1 MALSLGVGGVSLLT
15 MAAAVSLPVFA
26 ADNATDNAKTS
37 PAAKV
42 DKLLSAGQYEAAAE
56 AARSALSSQEDPRMR
71 ALLVQALRS
80 VGERTKAA
88 AEAGVLIDRNP
99 NVLSALWVGYEA
111 FLAAGDEGRATTIL
125 QHMRK
130 VAGAPG
136 VSIEDAE
143 DLVAAGQAALLA
155 GDEPKT
161 VLTTFFEAA
170 LQKDR
175 RCKAAFLAGGGL
187 ALAKNDDR
195 EAASWFERGLAQ
207 RGPDADLYAGLARAH
222 YNGDRRDMIAALD
235 AALHLNARH
244 ASTLLL
250 RAEHEIDGED
260 YTAAGVTLDK
270 VLQVDPGAPEAW
282 AFRAVLAHLRND
294 RAAEEKARAQALAVR
309 TRDPAIDTLIG
320 RKLSQKYRFAEG
332 AAYQRR
338 ALGFAAG
345 HLPAKAQLAQDL
357 LRLGKTKEGWSLA
370 EEVHNRDGYDVT
382 AYNLVT
388 LRAHLDKF
396 ARLEKGGFLVR
407 MAPKEARIYGDEVI
421 ALLQEA
427 SGKLDAKYGFA
438 RRGQATTSA
447 QVAVEIFPDQA
458 DFAVRTFGMPG
469 GSGYLGVC
477 FGPLITMNSPAGTG
491 AAPVNWRS
499 VLWHEY
505 THVVTL
511 GLTGNKIPRWLSEGI
526 SVHEEMARE
535 ANWGQRMT
543 PAYRRMILEG
553 ELTPLSKM
561 SSAFL
566 SPKTQQ
572 HLMFAYYQSALAVAY
587 LVERYGVPALRAVLT
602 DLGRG
607 VEINQAL
614 AARAATLPELEKGFA
629 SFAQKRAEALAPE
642 ADFSEPD
649 PEAVPE
655 SDVAAIARY
664 RKQHPNSVPALLLEA
679 RVHMETGAWAK
690 ARPLLERAIALHPD
704 QTDADSAYLLLAQ
717 VHNRLGQI
725 AEETKVLE
733 ALAARA
739 SGLAPAYRRLIEVAE
754 QKGDA
759 AALLRNADR
768 LLGVNPMLE
777 AGWRARGRAQETAAA
792 GDARAASD
800 AIAAYE
806 KLLLLEP
813 ADQADTRF
821 RLAKLL
827 KTRDRRAAKRHLLE
841 ALVEAP
847 RLRAGYTLLREL
859 SAGGQTEAVKQ

>member
-1 MALSLGVGGVSLLT
+1 MRWHVALSLGLAS
-15 MAAAVSLPVFA
+15 AAALVGPSPTPLFA
-26 ADNATDNAKTS
+26 EESAEAIER
-37 PAAKV
+37 KV
-42 DKLLSAGQYEAAAE
+42 EKMLGAGQYEAAAD
-56 AARSALSSQEDPRMR
+56 AARLALAGGEDRKLR
-71 ALLVQALRS
+71 ALLVRALRAT
-80 VGERTKAA
+80 GEREKAA
-88 AEAGVLIDRNP
+88 AEVAVLIDRNSSR
-99 NVLSALWVGYEA
+99 LSALWDAYET
-111 FLAAGDEGRATTIL
+111 FLAAGDEARAATIL

-136 VSIEDAE
+136 VSIVEPD

-161 VLTTFFEAA
+161 VLTTYFESA

-175 RCKAAFLAGGGL
+175 RCKSAFLAGGGL

-195 EAASWFERGLAQ
+195 EAAAWFQRGLAA
-207 RGPDADLYAGLARAH
+207 RGPDADLFVGLAQAH
-222 YNGDRRDMIAALD
+222 YDGDRREMIAALD
-235 AALHLNARH
+235 SALHLNGRH
-244 ASTLLL
+244 VPALLL

-260 YTAAGVTLDK
+260 YAAAQTTLDK
-270 VLQVDPGAPEAW
+270 VLKVDARAPQAW
-282 AFRAVLAHLRND
+282 AFRAVLAHLKSD
-294 RAAEEKARAQALAVR
+294 RAGEERARAQALAVR
-309 TRDPAIDTLIG
+309 TKDPAVDALIG
-320 RKLSQKYRFAEG
+320 RKLSQKYRFTEG

-338 ALGFAAG
+338 ALGFAAAY
-345 HLPAKAQLAQDL
+345 LPAKAQLAQDL
-357 LRLGKTKEGWSLA
+357 LRLGRTKEGWALA

-396 ARLEKGGFLVR
+396 ARLEKHGFLVR
-407 MAPKEARIYGDEVI
+407 MDPKEARIYGDEAT

-427 SGKLDAKYGFA
+427 SGKLDSKYGFSRA
-438 RRGQATTSA
+438 PGVT
-447 QVAVEIFPDQA
+447 VEIFPDQA

-491 AAPVNWRS
+491 AAAVNWRS

-526 SVHEEMARE
+526 SVHEEMARDP
-535 ANWGQRMT
+535 NWGQRMT
-543 PAYRRMILEG
+543 PAYRKMILAG
-553 ELTPLSKM
+553 ELTPLGKM

-572 HLMFAYYQSALAVAY
+572 HLMFAYYQSALAVDY
-587 LVERYGVPALRAVLT
+587 LVERHGVESLRAVLV

-614 AARAATLPELEKGFA
+614 AARAAPLEKLEPGFA
-629 SFAQKRAEALAPE
+629 AFARKRAEALAPE
-642 ADFSEPD
+642 ADFTEPD
-649 PEAVPE
+649 P
-655 SDVAAIARY
+655 AAIPEGDAEALARY
-664 RKQHPNSVPALLLEA
+664 RRQHPNSVPALLLEA
-679 RVHMETGAWAK
+679 RAHMEAGAWAK

-704 QTDADSAYLLLAQ
+704 QTDPDSAYLLLAQ
-717 VHNRLGQI
+717 VHNRLGQH

-733 ALAARA
+733 ALAGRA
-739 SGLAPAYRRLIEVAE
+739 AGLVPAYRRLLEVAE

-759 AALLRNADR
+759 ASLLRNADR

-777 AGWRARGRAQETAAA
+777 AGWRARGRAQEGKAAT
-792 GDARAASD
+792 DARAASD

-806 KLLLLEP
+806 KLLLLDP
-813 ADQADTRF
+813 ADHADTRF
-821 RLAKLL
+821 RLAKLW
-827 KTRDRRAAKRHLLE
+827 KTRDRRVAKRHLLE
-841 ALVEAP
+841 ALAEAP
-847 RLRAGYTLLREL
+847 RLRAGYGLLREL
-859 SAGGQTEAVKQ
+859 SGAGAGQ